1 MATDPLRGKTI
12 RWTYEDGPTKGT
24 TFEHTF
30 HADGTVS
37 YRMLGAGKPGS
48 AGDAGGAP
56 SERAKYEIAQL
67 SDTVTVVSYLAPSG
81 WTLTTVLDSDDGRIV
96 SFASNEKQ
104 LVMQRGTF
112 ELQEHTER

>member
-1 MATDPLRGKTI
+1 MTNDPLRGTTV

-24 TFEHTF
+24 KFEHTF
-30 HADGTVS
+30 HPDGTVS
-37 YRMLGAGKPGS
+37 YRMLGEGKPGS
-48 AGDAGGAP
+48 TGDGGAP

-81 WTLTTVLDSDDGRIV
+81 WTLTTVLDMGDGRIV

-112 ELQEHTER
+112 EQEHAQR